1 MKLRKA
7 VSFFNNREQ
16 PNMQETHDMQFVHLL
31 YDFGFGLKNITLL
44 TDDDP
49 PEWSLSQNEI

>member
-44 TDDDP
+44 TGDDP
-49 PEWSLSQNEI
+49 PE